1 MTDKRRGAPKAR
13 PGLRGDFSLADLARI
28 VTTRARSGDPGSYTA
43 KLVGA
48 GVERTAKKFGEEAVE
63 AALAAVAGSEAA
75 LTAEAADV
83 LYHLLVM
90 LEARG
95 IELGAVMA
103 ELERRTAQSGLAEKA
118 SRPIGEA

>member
-1 MTDKRRGAPKAR
+1 MAERTD
-13 PGLRGDFSLADLARI
+13 FTLADLARI
-28 VTTRARSGDPGSYTA
+28 VAERARSGDPGSYTA

-48 GVERTAKKFGEEAVE
+48 GVGKCAKKFGEEAVE
-63 AALAAVAGSEAA
+63 AALAAVAEDEAA

-95 IELGAVMA
+95 VPLDAVMA
-103 ELERRTAQSGLAEKA
+103 ELNARTAQSGLAEKA
-118 SRPIGEA
+118 SRKRKDGAA